1 MDENVNALTEV
12 QALPIGP
19 EQIREL
25 TLILQKYK
33 SGKKSTESR
42 IVAAENWWK
51 MRNGME
57 ESKDTNIGADGAF
70 TAKSGW
76 LHNVIV
82 NKRADALE
90 AYPEPNILAREPD
103 DKSEATIL
111 KSIVPV
117 ILEQNKFKVTYG
129 DAMWSLM
136 KYGTC
141 VFKCTWNSEKN
152 GIGDIDIT
160 ECSVLNLFW
169 EPGITDIQR
178 SRYFFST
185 ELVDKEVL
193 QEMYPQLENKLKGN
207 SFVTTQFLYD
217 DTVDTANKATVIE
230 CYYHRNG
237 LLHYCKFVEDEVLFA
252 TENDPQLSKTG
263 LYDHKKY
270 PFRFI
275 KLFPIEGSPCGYG
288 YVDICKNPQTE
299 IDLMKSSFVKN
310 AMVGA
315 TPRYFERVDGAINE
329 EEFLDLTNPIVH
341 VNGNL
346 GEDSIRPMDYNP
358 LPGTYLSV
366 LQETITELRETSG
379 NTETATGS
387 GSPSGV
393 TAASAIA
400 ALQEAAGKSSKATN
414 QTIYDAF
421 IDIVEMVIELI
432 RQFYD
437 LPRQFRIVGNYG
449 AQEFIN
455 YSNQNLQPQY
465 QGNAFGIDMGYR
477 LPVFDIQV
485 NAQKKNVYTKVSQN
499 ELALQ
504 FYQLGFFNPQTTD
517 QTLMCLSMMDFDGK
531 DEITQMVSRNGT
543 MYDKLQ
549 QYMQLALAFAQVV
562 RPDMVPGLAQDIQQ
576 FTGQPV
582 NISSGLPNTKLQES
596 GALGEAETK
605 EHPIVEKAREQSQN
619 ASQIDQGRVI

>member
-1 MDENVNALTEV
+1 
-12 QALPIGP
+12 
-19 EQIREL
+19 
-25 TLILQKYK
+25 
-33 SGKKSTESR
+33 
-42 IVAAENWWK
+42 
-51 MRNGME
+51 
-57 ESKDTNIGADGAF
+57 
-70 TAKSGW
+70 
-76 LHNVIV
+76 
-82 NKRADALE
+82 
-90 AYPEPNILAREPD
+90 
-103 DKSEATIL
+103 
-111 KSIVPV
+111 
-117 ILEQNKFKVTYG
+117 
-129 DAMWSLM
+129 
-136 KYGTC
+136 
-141 VFKCTWNSEKN
+141 
-152 GIGDIDIT
+152 
-160 ECSVLNLFW
+160 
-169 EPGITDIQR
+169 
-178 SRYFFST
+178 
-185 ELVDKEVL
+185 
-193 QEMYPQLENKLKGN
+193 
-207 SFVTTQFLYD
+207 
-217 DTVDTANKATVIE
+217 
-230 CYYHRNG
+230 
-237 LLHYCKFVEDEVLFA
+237 
-252 TENDPQLSKTG
+252 
-263 LYDHKKY
+263 
-270 PFRFI
+270 
-275 KLFPIEGSPCGYG
+275 
-288 YVDICKNPQTE
+288 
-299 IDLMKSSFVKN
+299 MKSSFIKN

-358 LPGTYLSV
+358 LPATYLSV
-366 LQETITELRETSG
+366 LQETITELRETSA

-504 FYQLGFFNPQTTD
+504 FYQLGFFNPQRTD